1 MHLLGPLLGSVV
13 AEAMALGEP
22 APIGDKVA
30 SWRDID
36 RVGAGVVV
44 DGAVETIAAGSR
56 GMRALCSGEREGHW
70 ARGEKLAYHRLDRRP
85 HSARRIYAE
94 VAPRVRPRRSPD
106 ESVTA
111 PFGSC
116 RFLWLPN
123 RRQGKAET

>member
-13 AEAMALGEP
+13 AEAMPSGSPSATG
-22 APIGDKVA
+22 GKVTI
-30 SWRDID
+30 WRGID

-44 DGAVETIAAGSR
+44 DGAVETIAAGLR
-56 GMRALCSGEREGHW
+56 GMRAPCSGEREGHW
-70 ARGEKLAYHRLDRRP
+70 ARGEKLAYRRLDRRP

-111 PFGSC
+111 PFGSSC
-116 RFLWLPN
+116 FLWLSN